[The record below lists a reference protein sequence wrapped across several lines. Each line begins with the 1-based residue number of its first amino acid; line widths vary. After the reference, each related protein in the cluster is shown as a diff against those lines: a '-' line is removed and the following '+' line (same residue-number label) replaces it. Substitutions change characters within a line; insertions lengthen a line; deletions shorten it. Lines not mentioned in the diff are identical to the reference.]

1 MPPLIEVPTI
11 RERSRMLA
19 ARYPAADP
27 YVPDADPLVPFVQVA
42 EQLVSSITGRDVD
55 VGAGEAVPPEMTQVA
70 VLAVQLMTE
79 QVVVAG
85 GGDAKQSEAA
95 AGGQRLRSISA
106 GPWSESYFAPGEL
119 TLKNGV
125 AVITG
130 NMLLDQVLWS
140 LMTQEK
146 RDEWFALATG
156 VQPPAAMVT
165 AHDYRRQGGGY
176 SGRHFLGGA
185 GFGVGPDGF

>member
-1 MPPLIEVPTI
+1 MPLIEVPVI
-11 RERSRMLA
+11 RARSAMLA

-27 YVPDADPLVPFVQVA
+27 YDPDADALAPFVQVA
-42 EQLVSSITGRDVD
+42 EQLVSSFTGRDVD
-55 VGAGEAVPPEMTQVA
+55 VGVGEPVPAEMTAVA

-79 QVVVAG
+79 QIVVSG
-85 GGDAKQSEAA
+85 GGDVRASEAA

-140 LMTQEK
+140 LMTQDK

-156 VQPPAAMVT
+156 VQPPAAIVSGF
-165 AHDYRRQGGGY
+165 DYRRQGGGY
-176 SGRHFLGGA
+176 SGRHFLGGP
-185 GFGVGPDGF
+185 GLGRGPDGF